1 MYEQDNG
8 EYSAIDKEKQLRRR
22 KFELAIGLGLLICG
36 LIGAALAQSIN
47 LNSNGR
53 VEFGQ
58 GVVTLRACDSF
69 ISISL
74 NPTAATFSGNN
85 ASGAPYENAS
95 RVRSILIT
103 GLDTKACAGR
113 NIKIQLFAGNAQT
126 SMYLFSE
133 SATAT
138 SVDRAILVISA
149 DKTLD
154 RALSITLLN
163 SQGQNV
169 ERSND
174 DQTLVYSATDA
185 TYTLEFSEP
194 LALMSDVTRISVETS
209 IT

>member
-1 MYEQDNG
+1 MYEHVDG
-8 EYSAIDKEKQLRRR
+8 EYPITGKDNQNRRR
-22 KFELAIGLGLLICG
+22 KIELAIGLGLLMCG
-36 LIGAALAQSIN
+36 LIGAALAQTIN
-47 LNSNGR
+47 INSNGR

-58 GVVTLRACDSF
+58 GTVTLKACDSF

-85 ASGAPYENAS
+85 AAGAPYENAS
-95 RVRSILIT
+95 RVRSVLMT

-113 NIKIQLFAGNAQT
+113 NIKIQLFAGSSTT

-133 SATAT
+133 SETAS
-138 SVDRAILVISA
+138 SVDSAILVISA
-149 DKTLD
+149 DKTLN

-163 SQGQNV
+163 SQGQNI
-169 ERSND
+169 ERSNS
-174 DQTLVYSATDA
+174 DQTLAYSATDA

>member
-1 MYEQDNG
+1 MYEHVDG
-8 EYSAIDKEKQLRRR
+8 EYPITGKDKQLRRR

-36 LIGAALAQSIN
+36 LIGAALAQTIN
-47 LNSNGR
+47 INSNGR

-58 GVVTLRACDSF
+58 GTVTLKACDSF

-85 ASGAPYENAS
+85 TAGAPYENAS
-95 RVRSILIT
+95 RVRSILMT

-113 NIKIQLFAGNAQT
+113 NIKIQLFAGSSTT

-133 SATAT
+133 SETAS
-138 SVDRAILVISA
+138 SVDSAILVVSP

-163 SQGQNV
+163 SQGQR
-169 ERSND
+169 E
-174 DQTLVYSATDA
+174 
-185 TYTLEFSEP
+185 LELRDEARKF
-194 LALMSDVTRISVETS
+194 
-209 IT
+209 

>member
-85 ASGAPYENAS
+85 AAGAPYENAS

-113 NIKIQLFAGNAQT
+113 NIKIQLFAGNAQN

>member
-1 MYEQDNG
+1 MYEHVDG
-8 EYSAIDKEKQLRRR
+8 EYPITGKDKQLRRR

-36 LIGAALAQSIN
+36 LIGAALAQTIN
-47 LNSNGR
+47 INSNGR

-58 GVVTLRACDSF
+58 GTVTLKACDSF

-85 ASGAPYENAS
+85 AAGAPYENAS
-95 RVRSILIT
+95 RVRSVLMT

-113 NIKIQLFAGNAQT
+113 NIKIQLFAGSSTT

-133 SATAT
+133 SETAS
-138 SVDRAILVISA
+138 SVDSAILVISA
-149 DKTLD
+149 DKTLN

-163 SQGQNV
+163 SQGQNI
-169 ERSND
+169 ERSNS
-174 DQTLVYSATDA
+174 DQTLAYSATDA